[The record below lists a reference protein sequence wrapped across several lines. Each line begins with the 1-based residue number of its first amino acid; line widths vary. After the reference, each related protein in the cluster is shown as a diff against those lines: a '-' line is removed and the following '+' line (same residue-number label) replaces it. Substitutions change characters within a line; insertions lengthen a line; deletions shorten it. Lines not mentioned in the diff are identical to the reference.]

1 MWLIYLPVSAR
12 TMTTKDDIFA
22 TLGAKGE
29 LLICPCG
36 DRLRTN
42 GASRPMLGG
51 KLETKD
57 YKLRVES

>member
-29 LLICPCG
+29 LLICPFG
-36 DRLRTN
+36 DKLRTK
-42 GASRPMLGG
+42 GASGPNLGG
-51 KLETKD
+51 KLETQA
-57 YKLRVES
+57 RN